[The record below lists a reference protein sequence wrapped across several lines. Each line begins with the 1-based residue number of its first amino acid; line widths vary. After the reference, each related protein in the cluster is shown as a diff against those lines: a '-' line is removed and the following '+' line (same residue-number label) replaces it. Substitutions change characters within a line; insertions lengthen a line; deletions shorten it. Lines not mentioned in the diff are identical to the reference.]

1 MASYKYTYPRVDI
14 TTTAL
19 SRPILIENVPDTLV
33 LFAPFK
39 ADIGPLNKIVIC
51 HSLEEFEST
60 FGAIDYSVQ
69 GQNGLN
75 IQHWLRSGGT
85 VYAARVGT
93 DGDGSGNTAA
103 SAVFTTKYG
112 KEVLRFNT
120 KNLGKGYNS
129 FKVQISKYT
138 DDSMMVSIFFGS
150 IQVERFVLNYNVL
163 FDMRLP
169 DNTISK
175 FVYLE
180 IKRIDID
187 FVFDP
192 RSKKLTSDIAS
203 SLASPLTF
211 SFKDGATEVTS
222 QNDLIKNALTA
233 PTGTSATETDFRKLL
248 KDSARYPIDVILDA
262 GFTTATKKAIW
273 DAFNSA
279 NTDPNHIRNDV
290 FVYYDAYEFLGSVQP
305 SIPTSNSFYDS
316 ITAEAN
322 NEYRTSPN
330 AHNAAIYQQFYKV
343 KDPYINSQIF
353 VTPSYFISTM
363 LPYQTIS
370 LNKGYHTPIAGL
382 SNGELSGVLYLNENP
397 IHSEK
402 EEWFVARV
410 NYAERD
416 SRQTSFMSQRT
427 LEDDGKNSALQ
438 FINNALMTNIIVKE
452 LGVLAREYLFEYN
465 DAITLSNLRKTLNT
479 YISNYVA
486 SRVLEY
492 AYIDV
497 QQNEFSPEAID
508 VSINIKYTGTIE
520 VISIDLTIE

>member
-19 SRPILIENVPDTLV
+19 SRPVLTENVPDTLV

-39 ADIGPLNKIVIC
+39 ANIGPLNKIVVC
-51 HSLEEFEST
+51 HSLEEFETT
-60 FGAIDYSVQ
+60 FGAIDYVVQ

-93 DGDGSGNTAA
+93 DGDSSGNTEA
-103 SAVFTTKYG
+103 SASVKDTSNTEFFKFTTK
-112 KEVLRFNT
+112 NP
-120 KNLGKGYNS
+120 GKGYNG

-138 DDSMMVSIFFGS
+138 DSSMMVNIFFGS
-150 IQVERFVLNYNVL
+150 VQIERFVLDSKAFAEMQQSN
-163 FDMRLP
+163 
-169 DNTISK
+169 NTVSE
-175 FVYLE
+175 FVY
-180 IKRIDID
+180 ITSDSNQT
-187 FVFDP
+187 FDTTG
-192 RSKKLTSDIAS
+192 KLTTGITELLTS
-203 SLASPLTF
+203 SQTF
-211 SFKDGATEVTS
+211 QFEGGATEGIL
-222 QNDLIKNALTA
+222 QDELIKNALTA
-233 PTGTSATETDFRKLL
+233 PTGVNAKESDFRKFL
-248 KDSARYPIDVILDA
+248 KDSLQYPIDVILDA
-262 GFTTATKKAIW
+262 GFATDTKKAIW
-273 DAFNSA
+273 NAFNSA
-279 NTDPNHIRNDV
+279 ETEDDHIRNDV
-290 FVYYDAYEFLGSVQP
+290 FVYYDAYEFSTSSVQP
-305 SIPTSNSFYDS
+305 SIPATNSFYES
-316 ITAEAN
+316 IIATGSTN
-322 NEYRTSPN
+322 TYRTSPN

-343 KDPYINSQIF
+343 KDPYINTQIF

-382 SNGELSGVLYLNENP
+382 NNGELSGVLYLNENP
-397 IHSEK
+397 VPSDK
-402 EEWFVARV
+402 ETWFAARV
-410 NYAERD
+410 NYAEKD

-427 LEDDGKNSALQ
+427 LENGANNSALQ

-452 LGVLAREYLFEYN
+452 LGILAREYLFEYN

-497 QQNEFSPEAID
+497 QKDEFSPEAID